1 VLPVFLLA
9 ALLIVPVKTGR
20 EVIVCRVR
28 VICTLVMGTKGLTQC
43 GIPQP
48 QPNSAPPPPDVLSLK
63 GNVQQSFHSGT
74 IRTGEELML
83 EITFPE
89 KTTTATT

>member
-1 VLPVFLLA
+1 MWHSSTPAQF
-9 ALLIVPVKTGR
+9 P
-20 EVIVCRVR
+20 
-28 VICTLVMGTKGLTQC
+28 
-43 GIPQP
+43 
-48 QPNSAPPPPDVLSLK
+48 APPPPDVLSLK